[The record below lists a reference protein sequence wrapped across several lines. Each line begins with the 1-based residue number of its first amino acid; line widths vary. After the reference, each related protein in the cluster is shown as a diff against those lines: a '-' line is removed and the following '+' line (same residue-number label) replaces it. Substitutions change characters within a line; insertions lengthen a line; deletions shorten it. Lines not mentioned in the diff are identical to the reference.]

1 MESPAGS
8 PAITPRKPTARSR
21 VSNGK
26 DWLAGVDQRSSI
38 ARRYRDLM
46 AEAIADSG
54 GLNEC
59 SQARLQ
65 LIRRLAALSVQLE
78 ALEAKLAE
86 GAEIDITE
94 YTVLTSTLVRVISRL
109 GLERRS
115 RGRDVTPPSVAE
127 YLKHKQQQINKEAVS

>member
-1 MESPAGS
+1 MAVESPSIA
-8 PAITPRKPTARSR
+8 PRKPPARSR

-26 DWLAGVDQRSSI
+26 DWLGVDQRSSI

-46 AEAIADSG
+46 HEAIADSG
-54 GLNEC
+54 GLSEC

-94 YTVLTSTLVRVISRL
+94 YTALTSTLVRVISRL

-115 RGRDVTPPSVAE
+115 RDVTPPSVAD
-127 YLKHKQQQINKEAVS
+127 YLKHKQQRAAS

>member
-1 MESPAGS
+1 
-8 PAITPRKPTARSR
+8 
-21 VSNGK
+21 
-26 DWLAGVDQRSSI
+26 
-38 ARRYRDLM
+38 M

-54 GLNEC
+54 GLSEC

-86 GAEIDITE
+86 GAEIDIAE
-94 YTVLTSTLVRVISRL
+94 YTSLTSTLVRVVSRL

-115 RGRDVTPPSVAE
+115 RDVTPPSVGD
-127 YLKHKQQQINKEAVS
+127 YLKHKQQRAAS

>member
-1 MESPAGS
+1 
-8 PAITPRKPTARSR
+8 

-54 GLNEC
+54 GLSEC

-78 ALEAKLAE
+78 ALEAKLE
-86 GAEIDITE
+86 
-94 YTVLTSTLVRVISRL
+94 LSPNL
-109 GLERRS
+109 GD
-115 RGRDVTPPSVAE
+115 GRDQAAA
-127 YLKHKQQQINKEAVS
+127 I